1 MNKSKERVEINSSR
15 VQRPLNT
22 SIRNK
27 NIKNSKSGVQLS
39 SPKPD
44 KIRNNNQS
52 YYFRNSTVHNNL
64 KTVEEIQNWK
74 SKQALKVLG
83 STKLS

>member
-44 KIRNNNQS
+44 KIRNNQS